1 MCGRRYFMLTEKQR
15 DVLMYIRQCIR
26 NGLPPTIRE
35 IASEF
40 GFSSTGTVRDYL
52 NALVKKGYILLSE
65 YKSRAI
71 ELTEKAMLT
80 IPILGKVPA
89 GVPVLAVENVEDY
102 FNVDKLFSQ
111 KDELFFLRVY
121 GDSMI
126 DAGIMPDDLVL
137 VKKQPCAQDRDIVV
151 CRVDGEVTVK
161 ILRNREDKFFLEP
174 ANKNYSIIAL
184 NENSQIIGKVITVV
198 RKYV

>member
-1 MCGRRYFMLTEKQR
+1 MDLTTKQQE
-15 DVLMYIRQCIR
+15 VLMFIRKTIR

-52 NALVKKGYILLSE
+52 KALCTKGYLLLE
-65 YKSRAI
+65 EKKSRAI

-80 IPILGKVPA
+80 IPILGVVPA
-89 GVPVLAVENVEDY
+89 GVPVLAVENIEDY
-102 FNVDKLFSQ
+102 FNVDKLFAQ
-111 KDELFFLRVY
+111 KDEIFFLRVQ

-137 VKKQPCAQDRDIVV
+137 VKKQPCAQNKDIVV
-151 CRVDGEVTVK
+151 CRIDGEVTVK
-161 ILRNREDKFFLEP
+161 TLRTRENKFFLEP
-174 ANKNYSIIAL
+174 ANKNYSIIPL
-184 NENSQIIGKVITVV
+184 NERSQIIGKVITAV
-198 RKYV
+198 RQYV

>member
-1 MCGRRYFMLTEKQR
+1 MDLTNKQQE
-15 DVLMYIRQCIR
+15 VLMFIRKAIR

-52 NALVKKGYILLSE
+52 KALSTKGYLLLE
-65 YKSRAI
+65 EKKSRAI
-71 ELTEKAMLT
+71 ELTEKAMLM
-80 IPILGKVPA
+80 IPILGAVPA
-89 GVPVLAVENVEDY
+89 GVPVLSVENVEDY

-111 KDELFFLRVY
+111 KDELFFLRVK

-137 VKKQPCAQDRDIVV
+137 VKKQPCAQNKDIVV

-161 ILRNREDKFFLEP
+161 ILRSRENKFFLEP

-184 NENSQIIGKVITVV
+184 NERSQIIGKVITAV
-198 RKYV
+198 RQYV

>member
-1 MCGRRYFMLTEKQR
+1 MDLTTKQQE
-15 DVLMYIRQCIR
+15 VLMFIRKTIR

-52 NALVKKGYILLSE
+52 KALCTKGYLILE
-65 YKSRAI
+65 EKKSRAI

-80 IPILGKVPA
+80 IPILGIVPA
-89 GVPVLAVENVEDY
+89 GVPVLAIENVEDY

-111 KDELFFLRVY
+111 KDELFFLRVH

-126 DAGIMPDDLVL
+126 DAGIMPNDLVL
-137 VKKQPCAQDRDIVV
+137 VKKQPCAQNKDIVV
-151 CRVDGEVTVK
+151 CQVDGEVTVK
-161 ILRNREDKFFLEP
+161 TLRTREDKFFLEP
-174 ANKNYSIIAL
+174 ANKNYSIIPL
-184 NENSQIIGKVITVV
+184 NERSQIIGKVITAV
-198 RKYV
+198 RQYV

>member
-1 MCGRRYFMLTEKQR
+1 MDLTDKQQE
-15 DVLMYIRQCIR
+15 VLMYVRKMVR
-26 NGLPPTIRE
+26 SGLPPTIRE
-35 IASEF
+35 IANEF

-52 NALVKKGYILLSE
+52 QALVRKGYLLLSE
-65 YKSRAI
+65 KKSRAI

-80 IPILGKVPA
+80 IPILGSVPA

-111 KDELFFLRVY
+111 KDELFFLRVK

-126 DAGIMPDDLVL
+126 GAGIMPDDLVL

-151 CRVDGEVTVK
+151 CRVDEGEVTVK
-161 ILRNREDKFFLEP
+161 ILRSREDKFFLEP
-174 ANKNYSIIAL
+174 ANRNHSIIPL
-184 NENSQIIGKVITVV
+184 NERSQIIGKVITAI

>member
-1 MCGRRYFMLTEKQR
+1 MELTNKQQE
-15 DVLMYIRQCIR
+15 VLMYIRKMIR
-26 NGLPPTIRE
+26 DGLPPTIRE

-52 NALVKKGYILLSE
+52 TALCKKGYILLE
-65 YKSRAI
+65 EKKSRAI

-80 IPILGKVPA
+80 IPILGSVPA
-89 GVPVLAVENVEDY
+89 GVPVLAIENVEDY
-102 FNVDKLFSQ
+102 FNVDKLFAQ

-161 ILRNREDKFFLEP
+161 ILRSRENKFFLEP
-174 ANKNYSIIAL
+174 ANKNYSIIPL
-184 NENSQIIGKVITVV
+184 NERSQIIGKVITAV

>member
-1 MCGRRYFMLTEKQR
+1 MELTNKQQE
-15 DVLMYIRQCIR
+15 VLMYIRKMIR
-26 NGLPPTIRE
+26 EGLPPTIRE
-35 IASEF
+35 IAAQF

-52 NALVKKGYILLSE
+52 TALCKKGYILLE
-65 YKSRAI
+65 EKKSRAI

-80 IPILGKVPA
+80 IPILGRVPA
-89 GVPVLAVENVEDY
+89 GVPVLAIENIEDY
-102 FNVDKLFSQ
+102 FNVDKLFAQ
-111 KDELFFLRVY
+111 KDELFFLRVH

-161 ILRNREDKFFLEP
+161 ILRSRENKFFLEP
-174 ANKNYSIIAL
+174 ANKNYSIISL
-184 NENSQIIGKVITVV
+184 NERSQIIGKVITAV

>member
-1 MCGRRYFMLTEKQR
+1 MDLTKKQQE
-15 DVLMYIRQCIR
+15 VLMFIRKMVR
-26 NGLPPTIRE
+26 EGLPPTIRE
-35 IASEF
+35 IATEF

-52 NALVKKGYILLSE
+52 NALVRKGYLLIE
-65 YKSRAI
+65 EKKSRAI
-71 ELTEKAMLT
+71 ELTEKAMLS
-80 IPILGKVPA
+80 IPILGSVPA
-89 GVPVLAVENVEDY
+89 GVPVLAIENVEDY
-102 FNVDKLFSQ
+102 FNVDKLFAQ
-111 KDELFFLRVY
+111 KDELFFLRVH

-161 ILRNREDKFFLEP
+161 ILKSRENKFFLEP
-174 ANKNYSIIAL
+174 ANKNYSIIPL
-184 NENSQIIGKVITVV
+184 NERSQIVGKVITAI

>member
-1 MCGRRYFMLTEKQR
+1 MELTNKQQG
-15 DVLMYIRQCIR
+15 VLMYIRKMIR
-26 NGLPPTIRE
+26 EGLPPTIRE

-52 NALVKKGYILLSE
+52 SALCKKGYILLE
-65 YKSRAI
+65 EKKSRAI

-80 IPILGKVPA
+80 IPILGRVPA
-89 GVPVLAVENVEDY
+89 GVPVLAIENVEDY
-102 FNVDKLFSQ
+102 FNVDKLFAQ
-111 KDELFFLRVY
+111 KDELFFLRVH

-126 DAGIMPDDLVL
+126 EAGIMPDDLVL

-151 CRVDGEVTVK
+151 CRIDGEVTVK
-161 ILRNREDKFFLEP
+161 ILRSRENKFFLEP
-174 ANKNYSIIAL
+174 ANKNYPIISL
-184 NENSQIIGKVITVV
+184 NERSQIIGKVITAI

>member
-1 MCGRRYFMLTEKQR
+1 MELTSKQQE
-15 DVLMYIRQCIR
+15 VLMYIRKMIR
-26 NGLPPTIRE
+26 EGLPPTIRE
-35 IASEF
+35 IAAEF

-52 NALVKKGYILLSE
+52 TALCKKGYILLE
-65 YKSRAI
+65 EKKARAI

-80 IPILGKVPA
+80 IPILGYVPA
-89 GVPVLAVENVEDY
+89 GVPVLAIENVEDY
-102 FNVDKLFSQ
+102 FNVDKLFAQ
-111 KDELFFLRVY
+111 KDELFFLRVQ

-161 ILRNREDKFFLEP
+161 ILRNRENKFFLEP
-174 ANKNYSIIAL
+174 ANKNYSIISL
-184 NENSQIIGKVITVV
+184 NERSQIIGKVITAV

>member
-1 MCGRRYFMLTEKQR
+1 MELTNKQQE
-15 DVLMYIRQCIR
+15 VLMYIRKMIR
-26 NGLPPTIRE
+26 EGLPPTIRE

-52 NALVKKGYILLSE
+52 SALCKKGYILLE
-65 YKSRAI
+65 EKKSRAI
-71 ELTEKAMLT
+71 ELTERAMLT
-80 IPILGKVPA
+80 IPILGSVPA
-89 GVPVLAVENVEDY
+89 GVPVLAIENVEDY

-111 KDELFFLRVY
+111 KDELFFLRVH

-126 DAGIMPDDLVL
+126 DEGIMPDDLVL

-151 CRVDGEVTVK
+151 CRIDGEVTVK
-161 ILRNREDKFFLEP
+161 ILRSRENKFFLEP
-174 ANKNYSIIAL
+174 ANKNYSIILL
-184 NENSQIIGKVITVV
+184 NERSQIIGKVITVV

>member
-1 MCGRRYFMLTEKQR
+1 MELTNKQQE
-15 DVLMYIRQCIR
+15 VLMYIRKMIR
-26 NGLPPTIRE
+26 EGLPPTIRE
-35 IASEF
+35 IAAEF

-52 NALVKKGYILLSE
+52 AALCKKGYILLE
-65 YKSRAI
+65 EKKSRAI

-80 IPILGKVPA
+80 IPILGRVPA
-89 GVPVLAVENVEDY
+89 GVPVLAIENVEDY
-102 FNVDKLFSQ
+102 FNVDKLFAQ
-111 KDELFFLRVY
+111 KDELFFLRVH

-126 DAGIMPDDLVL
+126 EAGIMPDDLVL

-161 ILRNREDKFFLEP
+161 ILRSRENKFFLEP
-174 ANKNYSIIAL
+174 ANKNYSIISL
-184 NENSQIIGKVITVV
+184 NERSQIIGKVITVV

>member
-1 MCGRRYFMLTEKQR
+1 MELTNKQQE
-15 DVLMYIRQCIR
+15 VLMYIRKMIR
-26 NGLPPTIRE
+26 DGLPPTIRE

-52 NALVKKGYILLSE
+52 TALCKKGYILLE
-65 YKSRAI
+65 EKKSRAI

-80 IPILGKVPA
+80 IPILGSVPA
-89 GVPVLAVENVEDY
+89 GVPVLAIENVEDY

-111 KDELFFLRVY
+111 KDELFFLRVH

-137 VKKQPCAQDRDIVV
+137 VKKQPCAQDRDTVV

-161 ILRNREDKFFLEP
+161 ILRNRENRFFLEP
-174 ANKNYSIIAL
+174 ANKNYSIISL
-184 NENSQIIGKVITVV
+184 NERSQIIGKVITVG

>member
-1 MCGRRYFMLTEKQR
+1 MGLTNKQQE
-15 DVLMYIRQCIR
+15 VLMYIRKMIR
-26 NGLPPTIRE
+26 DGLPPTIRE
-35 IASEF
+35 IAAEF

-52 NALVKKGYILLSE
+52 TALCKKGYILLE
-65 YKSRAI
+65 EKKSRAI

-80 IPILGKVPA
+80 IPILGRVPA
-89 GVPVLAVENVEDY
+89 GVPVLAIENVEDY
-102 FNVDKLFSQ
+102 FNVDKLFAQ
-111 KDELFFLRVY
+111 KDELFFLRVQ

-137 VKKQPCAQDRDIVV
+137 VKKQPCAQNRDIVV

-161 ILRNREDKFFLEP
+161 ILRSRENKFFLEP
-174 ANKNYSIIAL
+174 ANKNYSIISL
-184 NENSQIIGKVITVV
+184 NERSQIIGKVITAV

>member
-1 MCGRRYFMLTEKQR
+1 MELTNKQQE
-15 DVLMYIRQCIR
+15 VLMYIRKMIR
-26 NGLPPTIRE
+26 DGLPPTIRE

-52 NALVKKGYILLSE
+52 TALCKKGYIMLE
-65 YKSRAI
+65 EKKSRAI

-80 IPILGKVPA
+80 IPILGQVPA
-89 GVPVLAVENVEDY
+89 GVPVLALENVEDY

-111 KDELFFLRVY
+111 KDELFFLRVE

-126 DAGIMPDDLVL
+126 DAGIMPEDLVL
-137 VKKQPCAQDRDIVV
+137 VKKQPCAQDKDIVV

-161 ILRNREDKFFLEP
+161 ILKSRENKFFLEP

-184 NENSQIIGKVITVV
+184 NERSQIIGKVITVV
-198 RKYV
+198 RKYI

>member
-1 MCGRRYFMLTEKQR
+1 MELTSKQQE
-15 DVLMYIRQCIR
+15 VLMYIRKMIR
-26 NGLPPTIRE
+26 EGLPPTIRE

-52 NALVKKGYILLSE
+52 RALCKKGYIMLE
-65 YKSRAI
+65 EKKSRAI

-80 IPILGKVPA
+80 IPILGQVPA

-111 KDELFFLRVY
+111 KDELFFLRVE

-126 DAGIMPDDLVL
+126 DSGIMPDDLVL
-137 VKKQPCAQDRDIVV
+137 VKKQPCAQNKDIVV
-151 CRVDGEVTVK
+151 ARVDGEVTVK
-161 ILRNREDKFFLEP
+161 ILRSRENKFFLEP
-174 ANKNYSIIAL
+174 ANKSYSIIAL
-184 NENSQIIGKVITVV
+184 NERSQIIGKVITVV

>member
-1 MCGRRYFMLTEKQR
+1 MDITKKQQE
-15 DVLMYIRQCIR
+15 VLMFIRKTIR
-26 NGLPPTIRE
+26 DGLPPTIRE

-52 NALVKKGYILLSE
+52 KALTHKGYLILE
-65 YKSRAI
+65 EKKSRAI

-80 IPILGKVPA
+80 IPILGTVPA

-111 KDELFFLRVY
+111 KDELFFLRVK

-126 DAGIMPDDLVL
+126 DEGIMPDDLVL
-137 VKKQPCAQDRDIVV
+137 VKKQPCAQNKDIVV
-151 CRVDGEVTVK
+151 CRIDGEVTVK
-161 ILRNREDKFFLEP
+161 ILRSRENRFFLEP

-184 NENSQIIGKVITVV
+184 NERSQIIGKVITAL
-198 RKYV
+198 RQYV